1 MAPGLIIVMSMI
13 SLIIVSHLKT
23 TFKDEETAW
32 FIAINIRW
40 MIIIGSIIS
49 ITIAMI
55 VSSVSIKEPFSLAG
69 TGTESITFLGINKS
83 KLMLCSVLG
92 ILCNILLLG
101 LMEWFTSHGCSPVRN
116 MSLSSVPRITSM
128 HIIYSQYLGGLA
140 GFVPLFIL
148 AFSLS
153 LALVIAG
160 YAGALFFTAGFLSI
174 VMILMPILFVGAAST
189 DSYRL
194 SCFVSM

>member
-1 MAPGLIIVMSMI
+1 
-13 SLIIVSHLKT
+13 
-23 TFKDEETAW
+23 
-32 FIAINIRW
+32 
-40 MIIIGSIIS
+40 
-49 ITIAMI
+49 MI

-83 KLMLCSVLG
+83 KLMYIYINNNRLCSVLG

-140 GFVPLFIL
+140 GYI
-148 AFSLS
+148 
-153 LALVIAG
+153 
-160 YAGALFFTAGFLSI
+160 SI
-174 VMILMPILFVGAAST
+174 
-189 DSYRL
+189 YY
-194 SCFVSM
+194 